1 MMTTDT
7 DRCPGR
13 TKTTLRFHP
22 EEVLDQAILQGMIAN
37 NDYPAPY
44 LQDVK
49 GLLQRYLK
57 AL

>member
-13 TKTTLRFHP
+13 AKTTLRFHP

-44 LQDVK
+44 LQDVER
-49 GLLQRYLK
+49 LLQRYLK

>member
-7 DRCPGR
+7 DRCLAR
-13 TKTTLRFHP
+13 AKTILRLYP

-44 LQDVK
+44 LQDVER
-49 GLLQRYLK
+49 LL
-57 AL
+57 